1 MFREGSLLKVNSLQ
15 NNIKPYEN
23 ENNLH
28 FQLNNPFKKMSY
40 L

>member
-1 MFREGSLLKVNSLQ
+1 MFGEGSLLKVNSLQ
-15 NNIKPYEN
+15 INIKPYEN
-23 ENNLH
+23 ENHLH